1 MNLKNIKTSSDF
13 AKEISQLV
21 TDKDISFFD
30 AVIHYCEINNL
41 EVETVA
47 SMIKQ
52 STILKS
58 KIQYEAEELN
68 LMRKTA
74 RLPIW
79 NHLKLINF
87 IQL

>member
-21 TDKDISFFD
+21 SDKGIGFFD
-30 AVIHYCEINNL
+30 AVIYYCETNNL
-41 EVETVA
+41 EVETAA

-52 STILKS
+52 STVLKS

-74 RLPIW
+74 RLPI
-79 NHLKLINF
+79 
-87 IQL
+87 

>member
-74 RLPIW
+74 RLPI
-79 NHLKLINF
+79 
-87 IQL
+87 

>member
-1 MNLKNIKTSSDF
+1 MNLKNIKTSADF

-21 TDKDISFFD
+21 TDKNVSFFD

-41 EVETVA
+41 EVETAA

-52 STILKS
+52 STVLKS

-74 RLPIW
+74 RLPI
-79 NHLKLINF
+79 
-87 IQL
+87 